1 VNQNRAAS
9 VERHGGRIDYQK
21 DCMEDQER
29 KPATSLREYLESARE
44 AGGIFHWIWR
54 EVTTPQSRRKLY
66 RMFGGLA
73 VVIILQTIQPAAVAL
88 IFNGLTKRNGRM
100 IGWGL
105 GIFFGCLLL
114 QKAMDRYQESARE
127 WVLGL
132 HWGRLDD
139 RITELFF
146 EKSIGQHIHQGTTL
160 SVSNIDKGRWRLLQL
175 QGMLLFEGVPSIMQ
189 LVVAYL
195 SLWFL
200 SWIAGVV
207 MGVVIFTYLCWSL
220 FLNFRVNLVC
230 TPIDKEFRALN
241 RRRVERWERVE
252 RVKVSGKEDEETRE
266 MSGMF
271 GDVIAKD
278 RNFWLWFIKQAHIR
292 GLVNATGLIAIMAWG
307 AWLVWIG
314 KWQIGLLYPLFAWSA
329 RVSENIWR
337 VGAIEH
343 QINWNLPSVK
353 YMIEALRI
361 PPAITDST
369 QAVALDHT
377 VPHKIDFS
385 DVSHTYPADVKKAAD
400 APPAL
405 IKVNFTIEPGEKVAL
420 LGSSGAGKTTVMRKL
435 LRFDDPTS
443 GCVLIDGIDLRTI
456 RQAAWR
462 RGIGYIPQQSQVF
475 DGAIRYNLTYRLS
488 TEERAKITD
497 AELWKL
503 MQLLQI
509 DFKDRLTQGL
519 DTIVGKNGIK
529 LSGGQAQRLMIGAAV
544 IRRPW
549 LLVVDEATSSLDSVT
564 EHEVQAGLAT
574 VLSGSST
581 SALIV
586 AHRLSTVRHLC
597 TKFVVLKAANEVQP
611 GESQVE
617 AIASSFKD
625 LYRDSP
631 TFRRLADYQGV
642 AVATQRSH
650 QTTGAATEPPVAV

>member
-1 VNQNRAAS
+1 
-9 VERHGGRIDYQK
+9 
-21 DCMEDQER
+21 M
-29 KPATSLREYLESARE
+29 REYLESARE
-44 AGGIFHWIWR
+44 AGGIFRWIWR

-73 VVIILQTIQPAAVAL
+73 VVIILQTIQPAAVAF
-88 IFNGLTKRNGRM
+88 IFNGLTKRDSRLVY
-100 IGWGL
+100 WGL
-105 GIFFGCLLL
+105 GVFFGCLML
-114 QKAMDRYQESARE
+114 QKLMDRYQESARE

-146 EKSIGQHIHQGTTL
+146 EKSIGQHIHEGTTL

-175 QGMLLFEGVPSIMQ
+175 QGMLLFEGIPSIVQ
-189 LVVAYL
+189 LIAAYVGL
-195 SLWFL
+195 CFL
-200 SWIAGVV
+200 SWFAGLIMGLVIA
-207 MGVVIFTYLCWSL
+207 IYLVWSL
-220 FLNFRVNLVC
+220 YLNFRVNQVC
-230 TPIDKEFRALN
+230 TPIEKEFRALN

-252 RVKVSGKEDEETRE
+252 RVKISGKEDEETRE

-271 GDVIAKD
+271 DNVIAKD
-278 RNFWLWFIKQAHIR
+278 RRFWLWFIQQAHIR
-292 GLVNATGLIAIMAWG
+292 GLSNTAGLVTIMGWG
-307 AWLVWIG
+307 IWLVWSG
-314 KWQIGLLYPLFAWSA
+314 QWQIGFLYPLFAWST

-337 VGAIEH
+337 IGAIEH

-361 PPAITDST
+361 PPAITDAKE
-369 QAVALDHT
+369 AVVLDHN
-377 VPHKIDFS
+377 VPHKIEFA
-385 DVSHTYPADVKKAAD
+385 DVSHTYPADVKKLAD

-405 IKVNFTIEPGEKVAL
+405 LKVSFTIEPGEKVAL
-420 LGSSGAGKTTVMRKL
+420 LGASGAGKTTVMRKL

-443 GCVLIDGIDLRTI
+443 GGVLVDGIDLRTI
-456 RQAAWR
+456 RQASWR
-462 RGIGYIPQQSQVF
+462 KGIGYIPQLSQVF
-475 DGAIRYNLTYRLS
+475 DGSIRYNLTYRLT
-488 TEERAKITD
+488 TEERARITD

-549 LLVVDEATSSLDSVT
+549 LLVIDEATSSLDSVT

-574 VLSGSST
+574 VLSGSAT

-597 TKFVVLKAANEVQP
+597 TKFVVLKAANEVQS

-617 AIASSFKD
+617 ATASSFED
-625 LYRDSP
+625 LYRESP

-642 AVATQRSH
+642 AVETAHTR
-650 QTTGAATEPPVAV
+650 QTTGAATEPSVAV

>member
-1 VNQNRAAS
+1 
-9 VERHGGRIDYQK
+9 
-21 DCMEDQER
+21 MEDQER
-29 KPATSLREYLESARE
+29 KPATSLREYLDNARE
-44 AGGIFHWIWR
+44 AGSILRWIWR

-73 VVIILQTIQPAAVAL
+73 VVIVLQTMQPGAVGL
-88 IFNGLTKRNGRM
+88 VFNGLTVGNGTL

-105 GIFFGCLLL
+105 GIFLGCLII
-114 QKAMDRYQESARE
+114 QKLADRYQESARE

-146 EKSIGQHIHQGTTL
+146 EKSVGQHIHEGTTL
-160 SVSNIDKGRWRLLQL
+160 AVSNIDKGRWRLLDM
-175 QGMLLFEGVPSIMQ
+175 QGMLLFEGIPSIAQ
-189 LVVAYL
+189 LVVAYAF
-195 SLWFL
+195 LWFL
-200 SWIAGVV
+200 NWVAGVV
-207 MGVVIFTYLCWSL
+207 MGIVILTYLCWSMY
-220 FLNFRVNLVC
+220 LNFRVNQVC

-252 RVKVSGKEDEETRE
+252 RVKISGKEDEETRE
-266 MSGMF
+266 MSGIF
-271 GDVIAKD
+271 DDVITRD
-278 RNFWLWFIKQAHIR
+278 RCFWLWFIKQAHIR
-292 GLVNATGLIAIMAWG
+292 GLINATGLVAVMGWG
-307 AWLVWIG
+307 AWLVWTH
-314 KWQIGLLYPLFAWSA
+314 KWQIGLLYPLYAWAS

-337 VGAIEH
+337 IGAIEH

-353 YMIEALRI
+353 SMIEALRI
-361 PPAITDST
+361 PPAITDSNE
-369 QAVALDHT
+369 AVVLDHT
-377 VPHKIDFS
+377 LPHRIEFS
-385 DVSHTYPADVKKAAD
+385 EVSHTYPADVKKSAD

-405 IKVNFTIEPGEKVAL
+405 IKVSFTIEPGEKVAL
-420 LGSSGAGKTTVMRKL
+420 LGASGAGKTTVMRKL

-443 GCVLIDGIDLRTI
+443 GSVLIDGIDLRTI
-456 RQAAWR
+456 RQNSWR

-475 DGAIRYNLTYRLS
+475 DGTIRYNLTYRLNA
-488 TEERAKITD
+488 EERAKITD

-509 DFKDRLTQGL
+509 DFKDRLTHGL
-519 DTIVGKNGIK
+519 DTVVGRNGIK

-574 VLSGSST
+574 VLSGSAT

-597 TKFVVLKAANEVQP
+597 SKFVVLKAAQDVQA

-617 AIASSFKD
+617 AIASCFED
-625 LYRDSP
+625 LYHGSS

-642 AVATQRSH
+642 VVGAPHSQHMRAT
-650 QTTGAATEPPVAV
+650 TEPSYVA